1 MAERRGSERS
11 DEQVSG
17 ARRAGERG
25 REARPGE
32 AARPGAGAGEGVQ
45 SGAAAAARA
54 AGPRP
59 SQRRLS
65 WNPAGRAQA
74 TFSPQVSESL
84 RNSGGES
91 ATGSLFSA
99 PFLKGGNRSFS
110 RRAAFLFVFFFFLT
124 CLKSGPPRTW
134 QARSAGLL
142 FFF

>member
-1 MAERRGSERS
+1 MELNSCHCSDSSRAERRGSERS

-45 SGAAAAARA
+45 SGAGAAARA

-65 WNPAGRAQA
+65 WSPAGPPDA
-74 TFSPQVSESL
+74 
-84 RNSGGES
+84 
-91 ATGSLFSA
+91 GSLLSA
-99 PFLKGGNRSFS
+99 SVRAAPKLRRRVDHRKFILSSFS
-110 RRAAFLFVFFFFLT
+110 KRR
-124 CLKSGPPRTW
+124 K
-134 QARSAGLL
+134 
-142 FFF
+142 